1 MAAGKPTWY
10 EREGADSGGEPDL
23 DAMGND
29 KRRAV
34 IGRQYGASA
43 RKRLAVYGAAVAVG
57 VLVVI
62 AFATVV
68 KGVDNRDIPIENTAP
83 WAQADAQQ
91 DPPRDVDFGRNGPDD
106 TIPPN
111 QVFER

>member
-1 MAAGKPTWY
+1 VAAGKPTWY
-10 EREGADSGGEPDL
+10 ERDGDESGGESDL

-34 IGRQYGASA
+34 IGQQYGASA
-43 RKRLAVYGAAVAVG
+43 RKRLIVYGIAVG
-57 VLVVI
+57 VMVLVVV

-68 KGVDNRDIPIENTAP
+68 SSVDNREIPIENTAP

-91 DPPRDVDFGRNGPDD
+91 KAPRDVDFGRNGPDD
-106 TIPPN
+106 TIPPD
-111 QVFER
+111 QIFER

>member
-10 EREGADSGGEPDL
+10 ERKGAESGEEPDL

-34 IGRQYGASA
+34 IGQQYGASA
-43 RKRLAVYGAAVAVG
+43 RKRLIVYGIAVG
-57 VLVVI
+57 VIVLAVV

-68 KGVDNRDIPIENTAP
+68 GSVDNRDIPVEDTAP
-83 WAQADAQQ
+83 WAQTGAQQ
-91 DPPRDVDFGRNGPDD
+91 QPPTDVDFARNGPDD
-106 TIPPN
+106 SIAPD